1 MEEEYFTKQIL
12 TYMGNKRTFLHQI
25 DLIISF
31 IKSELGENNI
41 NIAEG
46 FTGSGI
52 VTRLF
57 KNRVMSDNDS
67 SQELKSLY
75 VNDMAGYSK
84 TLNECYLTSLK
95 DLNTDDFENIGL
107 HFKKLKKFL
116 STKNNPNPFISKYW
130 SPQNDNNIK
139 EGERAYYTHKNACNI
154 DKIMYYIKNYV
165 EPEYRSFFIGPLLVQ
180 CSIHANTNGQFSA
193 YYKNEEKTKGM
204 YGGKKSVD
212 LKRITG
218 EILPMMPV
226 LTEHKANIHISQLN
240 TNDWIKTIPKVDL
253 VYYDPPYNKHPY
265 NIYYFLLDIINKWD
279 TKMEVPDTYRGQ
291 PKNWEKSSYCSLK
304 NAKKSFEDLIK
315 NTKSNFILVSYNDR
329 GIIPLNELDEILE
342 KYGTL
347 KKIPVEH
354 KVNNKFIGI
363 AAKKRK
369 KKNKKI
375 EEFLW
380 LLDCRKNK

>member
-1 MEEEYFTKQIL
+1 MEDEYFTKQIL

-25 DLIISF
+25 DSIISF

-57 KNRVMSDNDS
+57 KNRIMGDD
-67 SQELKSLY
+67 SQEYKNLY

-139 EGERAYYTHKNACNI
+139 EGERAYYTYKNACNI
-154 DKIMYYIKNYV
+154 DKIMFYITNYV
-165 EPEYRSFFIGPLLVQ
+165 EPEYRSLLIGPLLVQ
-180 CSIHANTNGQFSA
+180 CSIHNNTNGQFSA

-226 LTEHKANIHISQLN
+226 LTEHKAKIHISQLN

-279 TKMEVPDTYRGQ
+279 TNMEVPDTYRGQ
-291 PKNWEKSSYCSLK
+291 PRNWEKSTFCSLK

-315 NTKSNFILVSYNDR
+315 NTKSKFILVSYNDR
-329 GIIPLNELDEILE
+329 GIIPLKELDEILE
-342 KYGTL
+342 KYGSLT
-347 KKIPVEH
+347 KIPVEH
-354 KVNNKFIGI
+354 KVYNKFIGI

-369 KKNKKI
+369 KQNKKI
-375 EEFLW
+375 QEFLW
-380 LLDCRKNK
+380 LLDCRKKH

>member
-1 MEEEYFTKQIL
+1 MEENYFTKQIL

-25 DLIISF
+25 DSIISF
-31 IKSELGENNI
+31 IKTELGENNI

-57 KNRVMSDNDS
+57 KNRIMGDD
-67 SQELKSLY
+67 SQEYKNLY

-116 STKNNPNPFISKYW
+116 SIKNNPKPFISKYW
-130 SPQNDNNIK
+130 APQNDNNIK
-139 EGERAYYTHKNACNI
+139 EGERAYYTYKNACNI
-154 DKIMYYIKNYV
+154 DKIMYYITNYV
-165 EPEYRSFFIGPLLVQ
+165 EPEYRSLLIGPLLVQ
-180 CSIHANTNGQFSA
+180 CSIHNNTNGQFSA

-279 TKMEVPDTYRGQ
+279 TNMEVPDTYRGQ
-291 PKNWEKSSYCSLK
+291 PRNWEKSTFCSLK

-315 NTKSNFILVSYNDR
+315 NTKSPTAMY
-329 GIIPLNELDEILE
+329 
-342 KYGTL
+342 L
-347 KKIPVEH
+347 KKE
-354 KVNNKFIGI
+354 
-363 AAKKRK
+363 
-369 KKNKKI
+369 
-375 EEFLW
+375 LT
-380 LLDCRKNK
+380 